1 MPAACTHY
9 LKHRDTRPGLVATL
23 YDADG
28 SVYDLTGVDAVW
40 LHVSI
45 QGVTFTRQMTVDAS
59 PTTGRVTY
67 LWLATDWTSNPALEV
82 GVHLIEY
89 EVQGP
94 GAVRATFPN
103 RNQVGYQHALEVG
116 ADIGQ
121 A

>member
-9 LKHRDTRPGLVATL
+9 LKFRDTRPGIVATL

-28 SVYDLTGVDAVW
+28 SVYNLTGVDVVW
-40 LHVSI
+40 LHVHI
-45 QGVTFTRQMTVDAS
+45 QGQIFTRQMTVDAS

-67 LWLATDWTSNPALEV
+67 LWQASDWTSNPALMV
-82 GVHLIEY
+82 GVHRIEY
-89 EVQGP
+89 EVLGP
-94 GAVRATFPN
+94 GVVRATFPN
-103 RNQVGYQHALEVG
+103 RNQVGYQHVLEVG